1 MSPPTPREIATA
13 TRPTVSDTRPPSTS
27 RSRTSRPKPSVP
39 SRWPSVPGG
48 SSESRRLCLNG
59 SMAMASGTAYDTRSS
74 RPNSASAPM
83 PTRSRLKRH
92 HARRY
97 GPAGFTSLGSRRRS
111 ATTADTSGARGATS
125 GRRIALPD
133 AGVQEAIA
141 HIDEQIR
148 DDVRDRGEQDDAL
161 YDGVVLRIDRIDRQL
176 ADALAGEDGLDDD
189 ASGEQ
194 ASGLEAD
201 DRDDRDERVPHRVAQ
216 DDRAAGETFRPRG
229 ADVLEAHHLEE
240 RRAREARDESH
251 AFVAQ
256 DDGGQ
261 DEPVEAARARRRQ
274 EPEEHRE
281 HEDEE
286 QREGGARDRDAAQRH
301 DHHHPVERRVPL

>member
-1 MSPPTPREIATA
+1 MSPPTPSEIATA
-13 TRPTVSDTRPPSTS
+13 TRPIVSDTRPPSTS

-39 SRWPSVPGG
+39 STWPSVPGG

-59 SMAMASGTAYDTRSS
+59 SIAMARGTAYDTRSS
-74 RPNSASAPM
+74 RPNSARAPM

-111 ATTADTSGARGATS
+111 ATTADSSGVRGATS
-125 GRRIALPD
+125 GRRIALSD
-133 AGVQEAIA
+133 AGIEEAIA
-141 HIDEQIR
+141 DIHEQVR

-161 YDGVVLRIDRIDRQL
+161 HHGIVLRVDRIDGQL

-189 ASGEQ
+189 AAREQ

-201 DRDDRDERVPHRVAQ
+201 DRDDRDERIPHRVAQ
-216 DDRAAGETFRPRG
+216 DDRPAREALRARG

-240 RRAREARDESH
+240 RRA
-251 AFVAQ
+251 
-256 DDGGQ
+256 
-261 DEPVEAARARRRQ
+261 
-274 EPEEHRE
+274 
-281 HEDEE
+281 
-286 QREGGARDRDAAQRH
+286 
-301 DHHHPVERRVPL
+301 